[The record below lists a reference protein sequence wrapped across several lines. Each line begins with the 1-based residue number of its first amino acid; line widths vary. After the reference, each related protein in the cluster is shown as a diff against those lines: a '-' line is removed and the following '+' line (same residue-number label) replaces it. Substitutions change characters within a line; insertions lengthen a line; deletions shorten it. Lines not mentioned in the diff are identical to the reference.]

1 MVAKSR
7 PVRAEIN
14 LDNIRYQ
21 IHSIRRQVGSE
32 TDIMAVVKADGYGHG
47 SVPVAKA
54 ALEAGAERLA
64 VALPEEGMELRAA
77 GISAPI
83 QVLGETLQEQ
93 FRLFPKYDLI
103 PTICREDSRK
113 KLDELAQEHDKKLP
127 VVIKIDTGMGRIGIE
142 PDDLPAYLQKVEEA
156 SALQIDSVM
165 THFATADEADK
176 AYTHEQF
183 DKFSRAVK
191 QVEKAGI
198 KKREDLECQVAN
210 SATVIDL
217 PEYALDIVRPGI
229 MMYGLPPSRQ
239 VNQSFDLKPVMTL
252 KARIVFLKTVPPGTA
267 ISYGGTYVTEDKER
281 IATLPLGYA
290 DGYPRLLSNKAEVL
304 VNGQR
309 APIRGRVCMDQI
321 MVDVSGISNVEVGD
335 EVTLIGRDNNEE
347 ITAGEM
353 AEMIGTINYE
363 IVSRLGKRV
372 PRVYHD
378 E

>member
-1 MVAKSR
+1 MSKTTR
-7 PVRAEIN
+7 PVWAEID

-21 IHSIRRQVGSE
+21 IHSIRRQVDRESR
-32 TDIMAVVKADGYGHG
+32 IMAVVKADGYGHG
-47 SVPVAKA
+47 AVPVART
-54 ALEAGAERLA
+54 ALEAGADRLA

-83 QVLGETLQEQ
+83 QVLGETLQGQ
-93 FRLFPKYDLI
+93 FRLFPEYDLI

-113 KLDELAQEHDKKLP
+113 KLNELAQEHDKTLP

-142 PDDLPAYLQKVEEA
+142 PEELPAYLRKIQES
-156 SALQIDSVM
+156 SALKVDSVM

-176 AYTHEQF
+176 EYTHQQF
-183 DKFSRAVK
+183 ERFSRAVNEIENQGYVDK
-191 QVEKAGI
+191 SE
-198 KKREDLECQVAN
+198 LNCQVAN
-210 SATVIDL
+210 SATIIDL

-267 ISYGGTYVTEDKER
+267 ISYGATYVTEEKEK

-304 VNGQR
+304 VNGHR
-309 APIRGRVCMDQI
+309 ASVRGRVCMDQI
-321 MVDVSGISNVEVGD
+321 MIDVTGIPGVEVGD
-335 EVTLIGRDNNEE
+335 EVTLIGRENDRE
-347 ITAGEM
+347 ITATEL
-353 AEMIGTINYE
+353 AEIVGTINYE

-372 PRVYHD
+372 PRVYYNQ
-378 E
+378 